1 MMHSYISLGYLFGH
15 TTKVLILVLMDDAL
29 VQNVVDN
36 IRKDN
41 TVLILVL
48 MDDALVR
55 PLVALPSR

>member
-1 MMHSYISLGYLFGH
+1 
-15 TTKVLILVLMDDAL
+15 MDDAL

-55 PLVALPSR
+55 SDKHCKVWVHFSS

>member
-1 MMHSYISLGYLFGH
+1 
-15 TTKVLILVLMDDAL
+15 MDDAL

-48 MDDALVR
+48 MDDALV
-55 PLVALPSR
+55 LTSVLSFKAAKDAES

>member
-1 MMHSYISLGYLFGH
+1 
-15 TTKVLILVLMDDAL
+15 MDDAL